1 MSGFLID
8 TNACVC
14 FLRGLFDMRVKFEQ
28 AGLEN
33 LNISEITL
41 AELLFGVERSAN
53 PDKNRAKLEILL
65 INTRIIGIREALD
78 HFAKEKARLTAA
90 GKPIDD
96 FDLLIGCTAVV
107 NGMILV
113 TNNRKHFDR
122 LKGIKLED
130 WTK

>member
-1 MSGFLID
+1 MNGFLID

-14 FLRGLFDMRVKFEQ
+14 FLRGLFDMRNKFEQ

-53 PDKNRAKLEILL
+53 PDKNRAKLDVLL
-65 INTRIIGIREALD
+65 INTKVIGIRDALD
-78 HFAKEKARLTAA
+78 HFAKEKARLTTA
-90 GKPIDD
+90 GQPLDD
-96 FDLLIGCTAVV
+96 FDLLIGCTALTLDMV
-107 NGMILV
+107 LV

-122 LKGIKLED
+122 LKDIKLAD